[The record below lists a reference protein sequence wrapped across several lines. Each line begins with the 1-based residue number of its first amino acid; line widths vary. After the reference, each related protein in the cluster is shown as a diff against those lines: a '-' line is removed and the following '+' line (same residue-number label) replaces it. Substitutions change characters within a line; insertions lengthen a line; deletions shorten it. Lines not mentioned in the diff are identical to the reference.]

1 MFNDWFK
8 IRVGFAV
15 TIMFIL
21 LILLTFLTPAKAET
35 LKETK
40 QYFRFYNMGRAV
52 AKADYKEGKLWKR
65 YAHKM
70 KESKKERAF
79 REGYLDFG
87 AYYAMPLVK
96 KIAWDLKYSD
106 WRETK

>member
-1 MFNDWFK
+1 MLK
-8 IRVGFAV
+8 VRVGFLV

-35 LKETK
+35 MEETK
-40 QYFRFYNMGRAV
+40 TYFRYYNMGRAV
-52 AKADYKEGKLWKR
+52 ATADYKQGKLWKR
-65 YAHKM
+65 YQHKM
-70 KESKKERAF
+70 KETKKERAF

-87 AYYAMPLVK
+87 AYYAMPIIK
-96 KIAWDLKYSD
+96 QITWDLTHSD